1 VEPAGPHRIGPAAAV
16 VLDIDGTIVEWP
28 SFLNA
33 EFEAARAR
41 ALGRIRALFPAAAA
55 VDPPVG
61 RNNREL
67 LDALAPALGPAEL
80 GAARRIVFAAGA
92 GPEVLA
98 ARRVGPRPGAV
109 GALAGLAGAGCA
121 LAAVTDSSRAAVGVL
136 RRRFPGLFGR
146 LRAVVTRDDSGALKP
161 DPAGLL
167 LALRALGAAPTLV
180 VAAGDS
186 VADAGAAR
194 AAGVRFV
201 GVAGGA
207 STAGELRAAGA
218 LAVVDGPRGLARL
231 LVPACAGRWRGCPRG
246 LTEARARPRAGP
258 GRPAPRRARAP
269 AERGYPQHAGA
280 AQQRAADDH
289 DAQHGPARVPARRVD
304 VERVP
309 LGDRRGVPH
318 PRPAPHVRAHLGAAR
333 PQAL

>member
-1 VEPAGPHRIGPAAAV
+1 VRVDPADPHRIGPAAAV
-16 VLDIDGTIVEWP
+16 VLDVDGTLVEWP
-28 SFLNA
+28 VFLNA

-55 VDPPVG
+55 ADPPIG
-61 RNNREL
+61 RSNREL

-80 GAARRIVFAAGA
+80 GAARRLVFAAGA

-109 GALAGLAGAGCA
+109 GALAGLAAAGCR

-146 LRAVVTRDDSGALKP
+146 LRAVVTRDDAGALKP

-167 LALRALGAAPTLV
+167 LALRALGVPPTLV
-180 VAAGDS
+180 VAVGDS
-186 VADAGAAR
+186 PADAGAAR

-207 STAGELRAAGA
+207 STAGGLRAGGA
-218 LAVVDGPRGLARL
+218 PGGGGGASPVSVCWKCRAKGSARVWRRPPTNPAPVAV
-231 LVPACAGRWRGCPRG
+231 
-246 LTEARARPRAGP
+246 ARARSVAAKGRLCTCCACCTRKRSRP
-258 GRPAPRRARAP
+258 GRQRWSARCP
-269 AERGYPQHAGA
+269 WTWPSIS
-280 AQQRAADDH
+280 
-289 DAQHGPARVPARRVD
+289 
-304 VERVP
+304 
-309 LGDRRGVPH
+309 
-318 PRPAPHVRAHLGAAR
+318 
-333 PQAL
+333 

>member
-1 VEPAGPHRIGPAAAV
+1 VGALARPSAIIFALVLPPAAAPRGPFNARATLARVDPAGPRRIGPAAAV
-16 VLDIDGTIVEWP
+16 VLDVDGTLVEWP
-28 SFLNA
+28 VFLNA

-80 GAARRIVFAAGA
+80 GAARRLVFAAGA

-98 ARRVGPRPGAV
+98 ARRVGPRPGAA
-109 GALAGLAGAGCA
+109 GALAGLAAAGCR

-146 LRAVVTRDDSGALKP
+146 LGAVVTRDESGALKP

-167 LALRALGAAPTLV
+167 LALRALGAPPALA

-186 VADAGAAR
+186 AADAGAAR

-201 GVAGGA
+201 GMAGGA
-207 STAGELRAAGA
+207 SAPDELRAAGA

-231 LVPACAGRWRGCPRG
+231 LVPACAGRGRG
-246 LTEARARPRAGP
+246 AR
-258 GRPAPRRARAP
+258 
-269 AERGYPQHAGA
+269 
-280 AQQRAADDH
+280 
-289 DAQHGPARVPARRVD
+289 
-304 VERVP
+304 
-309 LGDRRGVPH
+309 
-318 PRPAPHVRAHLGAAR
+318 
-333 PQAL
+333 